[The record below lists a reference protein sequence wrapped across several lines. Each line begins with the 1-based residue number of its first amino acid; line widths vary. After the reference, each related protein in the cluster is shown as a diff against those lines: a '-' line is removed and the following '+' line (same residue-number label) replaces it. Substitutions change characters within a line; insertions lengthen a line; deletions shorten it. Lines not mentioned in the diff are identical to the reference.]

1 MPNST
6 SASESPTTLA
16 STSIG
21 TWLQRHQDKF
31 WWLHSGY
38 ALLLGIGVMWLGAHN
53 YEFLRFTVFHVGFI
67 WLSSLC
73 LPWYLN
79 HSRLSDVWTARL
91 QLLIN
96 YFNKNFYQQVLFFIL
111 PIYYASAT
119 LPSRNVVFL
128 LLLAISAILSTLD
141 VVYDRHL
148 SVRRGLTASFFAF
161 NLFALFNVMLPVL
174 WSISNIWT
182 TRVATVLAAVGFVTL
197 YQPFAGWKWLRP
209 VYGALAAVLF
219 AVVVE
224 VGRGV
229 IPPAPLRLVSA
240 QFGGA
245 VQREA
250 MQVEPIWS
258 ELSPGRVQQVYVLT
272 AIRAPLGLRE
282 RVRHRWYKEGKLFW
296 ASPYYL
302 VTGGR
307 DQGFR
312 LWTAYDFASIE
323 AGAEVR
329 VDVETEGGQ
338 LIGRAKIMAGK
349 ANLQPVS

>member
-1 MPNST
+1 MDDTPQGNEPAPKR
-6 SASESPTTLA
+6 ASPSLR
-16 STSIG
+16 I
-21 TWLQRHQDKF
+21 WLQRHQDKF

-53 YEFLRFTVFHVGFI
+53 YDYLRVTVFHVGFI

-73 LPWYLN
+73 LPWFLN
-79 HSRLSDVWTARL
+79 HPRLSAACAARL
-91 QLLIN
+91 QMVIN
-96 YFNKNFYQQVLFFIL
+96 FFNKNFYQQMLFFIL

-119 LPSRNVVFL
+119 LPSRNIVFM
-128 LLLAISAILSTLD
+128 LLLAVSAILSTLD

-197 YQPFAGWKWLRP
+197 YQPFPRLKWLRP
-209 VYGALAAVLF
+209 VCGALAAVLF
-219 AVVVE
+219 AVLVE
-224 VGRGV
+224 IGRGV
-229 IPPAPLRLVSA
+229 VPPAPLRLVSA

-245 VQREA
+245 VEREA
-250 MQVEPIWS
+250 MRVEPEWT
-258 ELSPGRVQQVYVLT
+258 ELSPGDVQQIYVLT
-272 AIRAPLGLRE
+272 AIKAPLGLRE
-282 RVRHRWYKEGKLFW
+282 RVRHRWYKAGKFYW
-296 ASPYYL
+296 ASPYYP

-307 DQGFR
+307 EQGFR
-312 LWTAYDFASIE
+312 LWTGYDFASIE
-323 AGAEVR
+323 AGTEVR

-338 LIGRAKIMAGK
+338 LIGRAVIMAGVAK
-349 ANLQPVS
+349 LSPVS